1 MEPFILQIYINFQV
15 RNSSKGSAK
24 DGLKFELHDLNPES
38 QISNLIF
45 TANTPEEKIDLVDKI
60 NTEIKRIESFRFDL
74 GNPTM

>member
-1 MEPFILQIYINFQV
+1 MEPFTLQIYINFQV
-15 RNSSKGSAK
+15 RNSSKGSGG

-45 TANTPEEKIDLVDKI
+45 TANTPEEKIDLVEKI